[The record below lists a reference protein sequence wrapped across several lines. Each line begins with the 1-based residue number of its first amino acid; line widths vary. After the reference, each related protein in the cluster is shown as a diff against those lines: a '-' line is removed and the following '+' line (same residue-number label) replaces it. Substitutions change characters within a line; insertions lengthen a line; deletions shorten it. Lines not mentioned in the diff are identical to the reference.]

1 MIKEKEKAD
10 IKLLID
16 DVNNI
21 ALFNDNNY
29 IVLNAC
35 KDALRLAYDLLEGK
49 KTDNYLLKITTH
61 QGKMQGI
68 NSLSTYKKVCDTCN
82 ALKDNKN
89 AICHKCYADKTL
101 SMYKQLSPVL
111 IYNTLLLKYTAL
123 KNRQLPV
130 INASYFRFEA
140 FSDLQ
145 NAQHLKNLYKIAR
158 YNPQCRFALWTKNYK
173 LVMTEKTPRNINL
186 ILSSPFPN
194 NSLTACA
201 KTLMV
206 QAGAFCTKISPLTPF
221 SNANKTRSTASSSD
235 IIKRVILGSVMVIA
249 CPFLICSIHNGI
261 TLPRLHITLPYLVQ
275 HILVLLGST
284 VRDFATIT
292 FSIIALL
299 VPIALTG

>member
-186 ILSSPFPN
+186 ILSSPFIN
-194 NSLTACA
+194 MRLWSFNTLYDAIKKSTGA
-201 KTLMV
+201 KNIKLFTV
-206 QAGAFCTKISPLTPF
+206 YDKKRIKDAGQNCEQKCINCLKCYK
-221 SNANKTRSTASSSD
+221 ANDKN
-235 IIKRVILGSVMVIA
+235 IFINEKLK
-249 CPFLICSIHNGI
+249 
-261 TLPRLHITLPYLVQ
+261 
-275 HILVLLGST
+275 
-284 VRDFATIT
+284 
-292 FSIIALL
+292 
-299 VPIALTG
+299 